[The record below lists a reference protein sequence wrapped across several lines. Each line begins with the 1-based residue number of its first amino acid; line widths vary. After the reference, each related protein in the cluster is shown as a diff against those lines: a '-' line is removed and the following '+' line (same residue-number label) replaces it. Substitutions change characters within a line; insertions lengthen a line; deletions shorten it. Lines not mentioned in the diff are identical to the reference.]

1 MRISSLGCQCDR
13 GGGTR
18 CDAIAASGAVD
29 NTQDWHRKPTETRL
43 EPNCASSAG
52 VSTGLADNTYASE
65 TNIADRSALV
75 TDLGLLRIAPAQ
87 QKISSCRAAAH
98 AHGQFSLM
106 ILR

>member
-29 NTQDWHRKPTETRL
+29 NTQDWQRRPTEARL
-43 EPNCASSAG
+43 EPNCAGRAG
-52 VSTGLADNTYASE
+52 VSTSLADNTYAGE
-65 TNIADRSALV
+65 TIVADCGALA
-75 TDLGLLRIAPAQ
+75 TDLGQLRIAPAR
-87 QKISSCRAAAH
+87 QKISSCRTAAH